1 MKANPTRGTVEE
13 GMEPGLE
20 AAAYYG
26 PPHGA
31 TGFGCLGMIIDVD
44 AETCKPK
51 IERLVL
57 TDDCGTPINPM
68 IVDGQLHGG
77 LQMGIGE
84 SFYEKLVYDE
94 YGQMVTASYMD
105 YLFPQASDMPAKME
119 IKHSVTPSPLNP
131 LGVKGIGEAGA
142 ICVPAC
148 FMQALEDALYEN
160 DLDIVE
166 SSLNPSMLF
175 HYVQKAKSA

>member
-1 MKANPTRGTVEE
+1 MADFKWE
-13 GMEPGLE
+13 
-20 AAAYYG
+20 
-26 PPHGA
+26 
-31 TGFGCLGMIIDVD
+31 LGN
-44 AETCKPK
+44 
-51 IERLVL
+51 R
-57 TDDCGTPINPM
+57 
-68 IVDGQLHGG
+68 
-77 LQMGIGE
+77 
-84 SFYEKLVYDE
+84 FYEKLVYDE

-131 LGVKGIGEAGA
+131 LGIKGIGEAGA

-166 SSLNPSMLF
+166 SSLNPEHAIPLRSESEKRL
-175 HYVQKAKSA
+175 SAFRYFTGKISRIFYWR